1 MKNTKMKNKKIA
13 AAMLTAGVMMAMASG
28 SVLADNEDLV
38 GIVTENGY
46 ENTYFGVQ
54 CVLPSD
60 YTIDCRSAIQP
71 ADPQDNI
78 TQSNSDDTI
87 QMLANS
93 AILGDATVFSATAP
107 NEIDNMVIT
116 VAAPGIGYET
126 WDSEEAVAFGTIDS
140 VKENLEGLNADDL
153 AVENIEV
160 DVTQVDFL
168 GEKHSGLE
176 YSCTMNGTPVYGKGV
191 IMISDDSKFAFF
203 LETVALDQSTISD
216 MLGYFTTL

>member
-1 MKNTKMKNKKIA
+1 MKNTKMA
-13 AAMLTAGVMMAMASG
+13 AAMLIAGVMMAMVSG
-28 SVLADNEDLV
+28 NVLADNEDLV

-46 ENTYFGVQ
+46 ENEYFGVK
-54 CVLPSD
+54 CELPSD
-60 YTIDCRSAIQP
+60 YTIDCRSSIQP
-71 ADPQDNI
+71 VDPQDNI
-78 TQSNSDDTI
+78 TQSNSDATI

-107 NEIDNMVIT
+107 NEVDNMVIT
-116 VAAPGIGYET
+116 VATPGVGYDT

-140 VKENLEGLNADDL
+140 VKENLEELNADDL

-176 YSCTMNGTPVYGKGV
+176 YNCTMNGTPVYGKGV
-191 IMISDDSKFAFF
+191 ILISEDSKFAFF

-216 MLGYFTTL
+216 MFDYFTIL